1 VRVEIRD
8 GEVLNSDP
16 EGLIGHVSVPV
27 LKWMENMPFA

>member
-1 VRVEIRD
+1 VDYKD

-27 LKWMENMPFA
+27 RKWAENATFT